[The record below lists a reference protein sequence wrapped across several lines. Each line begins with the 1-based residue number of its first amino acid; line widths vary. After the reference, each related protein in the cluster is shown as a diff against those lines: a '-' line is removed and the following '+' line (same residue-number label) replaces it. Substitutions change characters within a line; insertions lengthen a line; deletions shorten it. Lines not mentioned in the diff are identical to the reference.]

1 MNPSD
6 FGAVRSVDASMF
18 GAVKSAPDE
27 ELSSFGPAAIYTNP
41 EGGKKGIKQL
51 AGVGATVASGALKGL
66 AGLEDTMLNMG
77 EEFARLVGLPTTGVG
92 VNDLAKASDLMKR
105 TAGHLDEYAKETG
118 VSGVGAI
125 PGEVVGGL
133 PVSFVEWG
141 PKKIGVVYAT
151 LKEAAAA
158 RGRGEDWGKVLKAGA
173 KGGLKRLILGKLLDK
188 YSEIENAFARRGLG
202 AATLAG
208 DAALSGGDTTEIVTA
223 ATMGGLLTGYG
234 GKPTA
239 KVKVPETLAV
249 DKPAAYRLED
259 GTILTGISHPTI
271 YVESSKEIQDILGS
285 GKAEDGFVTKDG
297 RFVEREEGLK
307 IASESKQVDPVEAKR
322 YAEAGATGLDALAL
336 KKMQDRLPQE
346 GATEVVTPTQTLEQA
361 LEAEGLN
368 RPLKPGSPEAVRA
381 GEIRKAQTGDVV
393 EPPPT
398 AESIGAKV
406 EEHIKNVQ
414 DLRTDVAD
422 PANTERAAKMAEAYG
437 DARQRALEMGQS
449 SEAAH
454 FEGMKASEGIKSQTP
469 DITPPKLTQ
478 PERDFLFREN
488 DRINTDEFDHINT
501 GDALNKWLN
510 GKIPEPADFQYL
522 ARILGIK
529 NTTKLFHKTQRMEDT
544 TGWGILKQIVQ
555 AFKLP
560 FSFDP
565 QYFRQA
571 SAISGSH
578 PVEFVKGGGVALRAY
593 KSAEYAAKLDARLK
607 TNPNH
612 KDAAEFGVGF
622 LETVPWRSAEA
633 AEQFALGRPI
643 VHELLNLDVKGA
655 TGKVVNPTAHLMA
668 RVYLA
673 SERSLVTSVNY
684 LMQNLWDIQMKHF
697 DKKGVTGKEL
707 IEYKTNYADTLNTM
721 MKLFKFKSKDG
732 KAFQKVMNYF
742 VFSPGYTLSR
752 PALLIKA
759 VTNKGSRMEAASA
772 IATTIGKMYLIS
784 ALAKATGMLWKDEN
798 GKPMVTSSL
807 DPRSSDWGY
816 IRSGD
821 GKWDFGIGGGDTAFY
836 RDIARLANGHYRNQA
851 GVVKEA
857 PRLRTLENM
866 AKSKETALIGVMA
879 ELATGRDYSGNKIWE
894 VPDWAQLQT
903 ESKGIA
909 SKAYGKAG
917 ESLVQTKAEEMIF
930 LTTREMIGTFAPQ
943 ILGDIFNASLNVGW
957 GGMLATGASG
967 ALSGSQQMYPE
978 SASISMQKSQNDAAQ
993 IEHQKD
999 WDMLSPRQQQKIE
1012 RDYPEIGK
1020 WEQQAKFERSEKD
1033 LEVSVKPKE
1042 LKLPADV
1049 RRTLKDATVPYPA
1062 VSRNIGSRF
1071 FLNDDRLKEYQKL
1084 AADLLTQRI
1093 RTIRENPDWD
1103 KASPEK
1109 KQRWVTTE
1117 VDRSKEM
1124 ARRQLMK
1131 QYEQEAK

>member
-1 MNPSD
+1 VEASD
-6 FGAVRSVDASMF
+6 FGAVRSIDPTKF
-18 GAVKSAPDE
+18 GAVKSMPDE
-27 ELSSFGPAAIYTNP
+27 DTPTFGVNRYD
-41 EGGKKGIKQL
+41 KML
-51 AGVGATVASGALKGL
+51 GATVASGALKGL
-66 AGLEDTMLNMG
+66 AGLEDTIHTMG
-77 EEFARLVGLPTTGVG
+77 QEFNRLVGLPTAEVT
-92 VNDLAKASDLMKR
+92 DLTRASDLLKR
-105 TAGHLDEYAKETG
+105 TAGHLDEYLDEQKVPSVAR
-118 VSGVGAI
+118 I
-125 PGEVVGGL
+125 PGEVVGSL

-141 PKKIGVVYAT
+141 PKKIGVAYAT
-151 LKEAAAA
+151 IKEAAAA
-158 RGRGEDWGKVLKAGA
+158 RGRGEDWGKVFKAGA
-173 KGGLKRLILGKLLDK
+173 KGGLKRIILGKLLDK
-188 YSEIENAFARRGLG
+188 YSEIENVFARRGLG
-202 AATLAG
+202 AATLGA
-208 DAALSGGDTTEIVTA
+208 DAAISGGDTTQVVTA

-239 KVKVPETLAV
+239 KAEPVVAKTRTKAVEVKPV
-249 DKPAAYRLED
+249 ED
-259 GTILTGISHPTI
+259 VGTKV
-271 YVESSKEIQDILGS
+271 VEPPQLKIGAENKDVKFIGIQDN
-285 GKAEDGFVTKDG
+285 
-297 RFVEREEGLK
+297 EGIAPNDNLYDLK
-307 IASESKQVDPVEAKR
+307 IDIPNHPKGSTVTEQTLR
-322 YAEAGATGLDALAL
+322 EAGIELPKADP
-336 KKMQDRLPQE
+336 MQS
-346 GATEVVTPTQTLEQA
+346 GTLEQA

-368 RPLKPGSPEAVRA
+368 RPLKKGSFEALKA
-381 GEIRKAQTGDVV
+381 AQIRKEHVADVV

-398 AESIGAKV
+398 VESIGAKV
-406 EEHIKNVQ
+406 DEHIKNLQ

-422 PANTERAAKMAEAYG
+422 PANTERAAKMATAYG
-437 DARQRALEMGQS
+437 DARQQALELGKS

-469 DITPPKLTQ
+469 DITPPNLTQ

-488 DRINTDEFDHINT
+488 DRINVDEFEHINT

-522 ARILGIK
+522 AKILGIK
-529 NTTKLFHKTQRMEDT
+529 NATKLYHKTQRMEDT
-544 TGWGILKQIVQ
+544 TGWGLLKQIVQ

-578 PVEFVKGGGVALRAY
+578 PVQFVKGGGVAIRAY
-593 KSAEYAAKLDARLK
+593 KSAEYSAKMDEQLK
-607 TNPNH
+607 ANPNH
-612 KDAAEFGVGF
+612 KDASDFGVGF
-622 LETVPWRSAEA
+622 LETVPWKGTEA

-643 VHELLNLDVKGA
+643 VHELLNLNVKGA
-655 TGKVVNPTAHLMA
+655 AGKALNPSAHLLA

-684 LMQNLWDIQMKHF
+684 LMQNLWDIQMKHY
-697 DKKGVTGKEL
+697 DTKGVTGKEL
-707 IEYKTNYADTLNTM
+707 IEYKKNYADTLNTM
-721 MKLFKFKSKDG
+721 MKLFRFKSKDG
-732 KAFQKVMNYF
+732 KAFQKVANYF
-742 VFSPGYTLSR
+742 LFSPGYTFSR
-752 PALLIKA
+752 PALLVKA

-772 IATTIGKMYLIS
+772 IATTIGKMYLLS
-784 ALAKATGMLWKDEN
+784 ALAKVTGQLWKDEN
-798 GKPMVTSSL
+798 GKPIITSSL
-807 DPRSSDWGY
+807 DITSSDWGY
-816 IRSGD
+816 VRSGD

-836 RDIARLANGHYRNQA
+836 RDIARLAMKHYRNQA

-866 AKSKETALIGVMA
+866 AKSKETALIGVIA
-879 ELATGRDYSGNKIWE
+879 ELSTGRDFSGNKIWE
-894 VPDWAQLQT
+894 VPDWANLQT
-903 ESKGIA
+903 KSKGFA
-909 SKAYGKAG
+909 SKLYGKMG

-930 LTTREMIGTFAPQ
+930 LTTREMVGAFAPQ
-943 ILGDIFNASLNVGW
+943 ILGDIFNASVNTGW
-957 GGMLATGASG
+957 GGLLATGASG

-1012 RDYPEIGK
+1012 KDYPEIGK

-1033 LEVSVKPKE
+1033 LEISVKPKE

-1093 RTIRENPDWD
+1093 RTIKANPDWEN
-1103 KASPEK
+1103 ASPEK

-1131 QYEQEAK
+1131 QYEEEAK